1 MDLAA
6 VRRALCAYVGGQLD
20 DLNVYPFP
28 DPQPEYPA
36 LILDSVDFVTF
47 HQTTGGDGTLVE
59 ITALLL
65 VALPDVITATEQLE
79 SLFGV
84 GLLIEQA
91 TDPSFVN
98 VVSTQIRNVRAT
110 DQGQALAADLA
121 VTVHV

>member
-1 MDLAA
+1 MDLGA
-6 VRRALCAYVGGQLD
+6 VRRAISNYVSAQLP
-20 DLNVYPFP
+20 DLNCYPFP

-36 LILDSVDFVTF
+36 LVLDSLDFVTF
-47 HQTTGGDGTLVE
+47 HATNAGGDVVQF
-59 ITALLL
+59 TALLV

-79 SLFGV
+79 SLLPV

-98 VVSTQIRNVRAT
+98 IVSSQASNVRAT
-110 DQGQALAADLA
+110 DQGQALACDLT